1 MKMTLTDRV
10 NQFAEKHESGV
21 FHTLLGGA
29 LGVVGFV
36 SAWSQDSETL
46 DKFLYNAWGYG
57 GTALALYG
65 LGTIANEMFKDR
77 YSKSFWD
84 TEISFKKKE

>member
-1 MKMTLTDRV
+1 MTLTDKV
-10 NQFAEKHESGV
+10 NQLIEKHESGV
-21 FHTLLGGA
+21 FYTLLGGA

-36 SAWSQDSETL
+36 SAWPQDQETL
-46 DKFLYNAWGYG
+46 DKFLYESWGYG

-65 LGTIANEMFKDR
+65 LGMIANELFKDR

-84 TEISFKKKE
+84 VEIGFKKKE